1 MSDFRVFKNIL
12 GRFLVVIVAFC
23 DRLKLIL
30 NHFTEN
36 KKVSDFVHHSE
47 SELRQASKT
56 LLNIVKIVA
65 HNEKRSDAD
74 NLCYFSGYSE

>member
-1 MSDFRVFKNIL
+1 MISSKNGYLKGTVQKVSDFRVFKNIL

-47 SELRQASKT
+47 IE
-56 LLNIVKIVA
+56 
-65 HNEKRSDAD
+65 
-74 NLCYFSGYSE
+74 